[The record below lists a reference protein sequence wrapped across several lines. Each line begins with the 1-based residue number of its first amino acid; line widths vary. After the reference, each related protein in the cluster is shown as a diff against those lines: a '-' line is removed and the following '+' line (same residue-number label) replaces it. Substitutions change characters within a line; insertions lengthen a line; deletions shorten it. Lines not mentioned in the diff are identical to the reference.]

1 MMQTGAVRSLTTAAV
16 YGAPLDEHT
25 EIELVAGVGIVGDRH
40 AGKRRQVTIVCTGEL
55 AEAAALHGVD
65 AIDGAATRRNIVVDT
80 ATLPRTHGTA
90 FRVGDVGFEVW
101 RDCAPCE
108 LMDDLFGP
116 GARTAL
122 RERCGISATV
132 TSGGTIRLG
141 DHLVV
146 DTRSS

>member
-1 MMQTGAVRSLTTAAV
+1 MPRTGAVRALTTASGH
-16 YGAPLDEHT
+16 GAELDQHT
-25 EIELVAGVGIVGDRH
+25 EINLVTDVGIIGDRH

-65 AIDGAATRRNIVVDT
+65 DIDGARTRRNIVVDT
-80 ATLPRTHGTA
+80 PTLPRTHGAA
-90 FRVGDVGFEVW
+90 FRIGAVEFAVW

-108 LMDDLFGP
+108 LMDEFFGP
-116 GARTAL
+116 GAKEAL

-141 DHLVV
+141 DRFTLE
-146 DTRSS
+146 